1 MARPTPSTA
10 SGAPRWLFALVPL
23 GCLAAVVALLLGPG
37 GGNPGGSDGG
47 AALGLGSSEDEVAAI
62 RPESLQPGASRPA
75 STSGATPVAPTEAPT
90 ARVSLAADGQ
100 PLELATHAFQLVA
113 ADTREPVVEAELR
126 LIDDA
131 EALVATLTDAEG
143 RARLEW
149 PVGVPAR
156 LEVLH
161 EQYVDLREDPARLLP
176 FDPQSTS
183 VDNERRLPLS
193 PTGSLAGRVV
203 VRDGYEVAGLE
214 VGLWNKLTGRF
225 RGEPDLRAAVDEA
238 GEFRFDGLRPG
249 AVALATLVPDR
260 APRVE
265 SGWTVLPRNETQATL
280 YLDPGADLAVRV
292 TSGNAQLPVEQVRV
306 RVQPEVQGLAGDV
319 EENFERVEYTGPDGE
334 SLVAGLPTGAATV
347 TVRTPW
353 GAYKRDELT
362 LDAGRNLLE
371 FDVREPARVS
381 GEVVDPDG
389 APVGNATIALVR
401 HGQRRDASFE
411 NIEALGRGEQPLME
425 EHSLQVTQADALGR
439 FAFDGVPTEENVWL
453 VALPPADEEGALFP
467 GNLRLRNLP
476 PGGESSA
483 ARVELRFGGAVQGV
497 LRDPEGLPMP
507 AQEVELQTYL
517 ANSRRTWET
526 ALTNEEGRFEFLA
539 APEGAGQLRAE
550 VEGYRRVE
558 QQIAVVA
565 GEVLF
570 QDLDLVS
577 DLTFS
582 GRIVDPSGF
591 AVPFAYLRL
600 ERSKSR
606 GRESVGERADAFGRF
621 EVHRLSPGGWEV
633 RAWAEGYD
641 DIGRNELTVELPYEG
656 EFELVLEPE
665 PIQPT
670 ASVQFE
676 VVHGGTGKTVPGLR
690 VDGTRGGVVQLNG
703 RQVDV
708 RGIRPG
714 GLRLRVQAKGFTS
727 VDLPRVDLLPGGYRD
742 LGRLDLFPA
751 AEAFIAVRDPN
762 DRRVSKAS
770 VTLEPL
776 PIGLGGIGVDH
787 EPVRLR
793 EGDEIYRAGRVP
805 IGAWTL
811 VVRKKQHATL
821 TLPVEVTADG
831 LKQQVMLVPRVP
843 QKQ

>member
-1 MARPTPSTA
+1 MARPTSSTA
-10 SGAPRWLFALVPL
+10 SGIPRWLFALVPL

-37 GGNPGGSDGG
+37 GGDSGGSDGG
-47 AALGLGSSEDEVAAI
+47 AALGLGNSQDEVAAI

-75 STSGATPVAPTEAPT
+75 PTSGATPNAPAAAPT
-90 ARVSLAADGQ
+90 ARVALAEDGQ
-100 PLELATHAFQLVA
+100 PLELATHAFQVVA
-113 ADTREPVVEAELR
+113 ADTREPLAEAELR

-143 RARLEW
+143 RARLDW

-225 RGEPDLRAAVDEA
+225 RGEPDLRVAVDEA

-249 AVALATLVPDR
+249 AVALATLVPER

-292 TSGNAQLPVEQVRV
+292 TSGNTQLPVEQVRV

-381 GEVVDPDG
+381 GEVFDPDG
-389 APVGNATIALVR
+389 APVGGATVALVR
-401 HGQRRDASFE
+401 HGQRRDASFD
-411 NIEALGRGEQPLME
+411 NIEATERGEQPLGA
-425 EHSLQVTQADALGR
+425 EHSLQVTRADGLGR
-439 FAFDGVPTEENVWL
+439 FSFDGVPTEENVWL
-453 VALPPADEEGALFP
+453 VALPPLDEEGVLFP
-467 GNLRLRNLP
+467 GNARLRNLP
-476 PGGESSA
+476 PGGELA
-483 ARVELRFGGAVQGV
+483 TARVELRFGGSVQGV

-507 AQEVELQTYL
+507 AQEVELHTYL

-526 ALTNEEGRFEFLA
+526 ALTDEEGRFEFPS

-550 VEGYRRVE
+550 VEGFRRVD
-558 QQIAVVA
+558 QQIAVPP
-565 GEVLF
+565 GDTLT

-577 DLTFS
+577 DLVLA
-582 GRIVDPSGF
+582 GRVVDPDGF
-591 AVPFAYLRL
+591 AVPYAYVRL
-600 ERSKSR
+600 ERERNSSND
-606 GRESVGERADAFGRF
+606 RADAFGRF
-621 EVHRLSPGGWEV
+621 EIDDLSPGRWQV
-633 RAWAEGYD
+633 RAWTEGYD

-656 EFELVLEPE
+656 EYELVLEPE

-670 ASVQFE
+670 ASVNFE

-714 GLRLRVQAKGFTS
+714 RTRLRVQAEGFSS
-727 VDLPRVDLLPGGYRD
+727 VDLPRVDLLPGGHRD
-742 LGRLDLFPA
+742 LGRVELFPA
-751 AEAFIAVRDPN
+751 AEARVTVRDPEGKH
-762 DRRVSKAS
+762 VGKAS
-770 VTLEPL
+770 GILEPL
-776 PIGLGGIGVDH
+776 PVGLGGIGDERH
-787 EPVRLR
+787 SVRLR
-793 EGDEIYRAGRVP
+793 EDDGSYRAGRVP

-831 LKQQVMLVPRVP
+831 LKEQVMLVPRVP
-843 QKQ
+843 QQK

>member
-1 MARPTPSTA
+1 V
-10 SGAPRWLFALVPL
+10 PRWLFALVPL

-37 GGNPGGSDGG
+37 GSDAGAPDGG
-47 AALGLGSSEDEVAAI
+47 AALGLGGSEDGVSAI
-62 RPESLQPGASRPA
+62 RPERLQPEASGPA
-75 STSGATPVAPTEAPT
+75 PTSGATPNPPAAAPT
-90 ARVSLAADGQ
+90 ARVALAADGQ
-100 PLELATHAFQLVA
+100 PLELATHAFQVVA
-113 ADTREPVVEAELR
+113 ADTREPLAEAELR

-143 RARLEW
+143 RARLDW

-176 FDPQSTS
+176 FDPRSTS
-183 VDNERRLPLS
+183 VDNERRLPLA

-249 AVALATLVPDR
+249 AVALATLVPER

-381 GEVVDPDG
+381 GEVLDPDG
-389 APVGNATIALVR
+389 SPVGGATVALVR
-401 HGQRRDASFE
+401 HGQRRDASFD
-411 NIEALGRGEQPLME
+411 NIEATERGEQPLGA
-425 EHSLQVTQADALGR
+425 EHSLQVTRADGLGR
-439 FAFDGVPTEENVWL
+439 FTFDGVPTEENVWL
-453 VALPPADEEGALFP
+453 VALPPLDEEGVLFP
-467 GNLRLRNLP
+467 GNARLRNLP
-476 PGGESSA
+476 PGGELTD
-483 ARVELRFGGAVQGV
+483 ARVELRLGGSVQGV

-507 AQEVELQTYL
+507 AQEVELQTNL

-526 ALTNEEGRFEFLA
+526 ALTDEEGRFEFPS
-539 APEGAGQLRAE
+539 APEGTGQLRAE
-550 VEGYRRVE
+550 VEGFRRVE
-558 QQIAVVA
+558 QQIAVPA

-577 DLTFS
+577 DLIFS
-582 GRIVDPSGF
+582 GRIVDPDGF

-600 ERSKSR
+600 ERAKSR
-606 GRESVGERADAFGRF
+606 GRESTSDRADAFGRF
-621 EVHRLSPGGWEV
+621 EIDRLNPGTWEV
-633 RAWAEGYD
+633 RAWSEGYD

-656 EFELVLEPE
+656 EYELVLEPE

-670 ASVQFE
+670 ASVNFE

-714 GLRLRVQAKGFTS
+714 RTRLRVQAEGFSS
-727 VDLPRVDLLPGGYRD
+727 VDLPRVDLLPGGHRD
-742 LGRLDLFPA
+742 LGRVELFPA
-751 AEAFIAVRDPN
+751 AEARVTVRDPEGKH
-762 DRRVSKAS
+762 VGKAS
-770 VTLEPL
+770 VILEPL
-776 PIGLGGIGVDH
+776 PVGLGGIGD
-787 EPVRLR
+787 ERDSVRLR
-793 EGDEIYRAGRVP
+793 EDDGRYRAGRVP

-831 LKQQVMLVPRVP
+831 LKEQVMLVPRVP
-843 QKQ
+843 QKK

>member
-1 MARPTPSTA
+1 MARRTTSTS
-10 SGAPRWLFALVPL
+10 SGIPRWLFALVPL
-23 GCLAAVVALLLGPG
+23 GCLAAVAVLLLGPG
-37 GGNPGGSDGG
+37 GGGADESNGGVALDLGGSG
-47 AALGLGSSEDEVAAI
+47 DELAAI
-62 RPESLQPGASRPA
+62 RPESLQPGEARPA
-75 STSGATPVAPTEAPT
+75 PTSSATPVAPVEVPT
-90 ARVSLAADGQ
+90 ARVALAADGQ
-100 PLELATHAFQLVA
+100 PLELATHAFQVVA
-113 ADTREPVVEAELR
+113 ADTREPLAEAELR

-143 RARLEW
+143 RARLDW

-161 EQYVDLREDPARLLP
+161 AQYVDLREDPARLLP
-176 FDPQSTS
+176 FDPESTS
-183 VDNERRLPLS
+183 VDNERRLPLA

-203 VRDGYEVAGLE
+203 VRDGYEVVGLE

-225 RGEPDLRAAVDEA
+225 RGEPDLRVAVDEA

-265 SGWTVLPRNETQATL
+265 SGWTVLPRNETRATL

-381 GEVVDPDG
+381 GEVFDPDG
-389 APVGNATIALVR
+389 MPVGNATVALVR
-401 HGQRRDASFE
+401 HGQRRDASFD
-411 NIEALGRGEQPLME
+411 NIEATERGEQPLGA
-425 EHSLQVTQADALGR
+425 EHSLQVTRADGLGR

-453 VALPPADEEGALFP
+453 VALPPLDEEGLLFP
-467 GNLRLRNLP
+467 GNARLRNLP
-476 PGGESSA
+476 PGGELA
-483 ARVELRFGGAVQGV
+483 TARVELRFGGSVQGV

-507 AQEVELQTYL
+507 QQEVELHTYL

-526 ALTNEEGRFEFLA
+526 ALTDEEGRFEFPS
-539 APEGAGQLRAE
+539 APEGTGQLRVE
-550 VEGYRRVE
+550 VEGFRRVE
-558 QQIAVVA
+558 QQIAVPA
-565 GEVLF
+565 GDRLI

-577 DLTFS
+577 DLIFT
-582 GRIVDPSGF
+582 GRIVDPDGF

-600 ERSKSR
+600 ERAKSR
-606 GRESVGERADAFGRF
+606 GRESTSDRADAFGRF
-621 EVHRLSPGGWEV
+621 EIDRLNPGTWDV

-656 EFELVLEPE
+656 EYELVLEPE
-665 PIQPT
+665 PIEAT
-670 ASVQFE
+670 ASLNFE
-676 VVHGGTGKTVPGLR
+676 VVHGGTGRSVPGLR
-690 VDGTRGGVVQLNG
+690 VNGTRGGVVQLNG

-714 GLRLRVQAKGFTS
+714 RTRLRVQAEGFTS
-727 VDLPRVDLLPGGYRD
+727 VDLPRVDLLPGGHRD
-742 LGRLDLFPA
+742 LGRVELFPS
-751 AEAFIAVRDPN
+751 AEARITVRDPEGKH
-762 DRRVSKAS
+762 VGKAS
-770 VTLEPL
+770 VILEPL
-776 PIGLGGIGVDH
+776 PLGLGGIGDDRDS
-787 EPVRLR
+787 VRLR
-793 EGDEIYRAGRVP
+793 EDKGSYRAGRVP

-831 LKQQVMLVPRVP
+831 LKDEVMLVPRVP
-843 QKQ
+843 QKK